1 MDLSFCSPVSDAR
14 GEFCNPTPTP
24 ADFLLFAGGHAI
36 AVPADVPFVSSP
48 IVQQVIGCAINV
60 HREVGPGLFERVYQK
75 CFASELSRS
84 GLRFVEQVPLK
95 LAYQN
100 VVIPCAYRAD
110 AVVEDTVLVEIKAID
125 RLIPAHRAQVLTCL
139 RLSGLRHGLL
149 LNFNA
154 PTLAEGLRSFVR

>member
-1 MDLSFCSPVSDAR
+1 V
-14 GEFCNPTPTP
+14 
-24 ADFLLFAGGHAI
+24 LFVDGRAI
-36 AVPADVPFVSSP
+36 AVPGDMSFVSSP

-75 CFASELSRS
+75 CFAYELSRS

-100 VVIPCAYRAD
+100 VVIPC
-110 AVVEDTVLVEIKAID
+110 
-125 RLIPAHRAQVLTCL
+125 
-139 RLSGLRHGLL
+139 LRHGLL